1 MKQVRYVFCLALAT
15 LFSVVT
21 FSSAA
26 SAATIRC
33 QSEGFEYTRCPAD
46 TRGGVQLMQQLSDT
60 QCREGQ
66 NWGYDNRGIWVDK
79 GCAGEFQFGRQST
92 SSDYRRGYVGRS
104 STGQTIRC
112 ESDTFDYKHCPADTS
127 GGVQLTEQLSDTRCR
142 EGQNWGYDRR
152 GIWVDEGCA
161 GEFQIGRQTAGRAS
175 ERALGYSR
183 GYAPYPTGQT
193 VRCESESFG
202 YNRCPAD
209 TRGGVQLTEQLS
221 DTQCRE
227 GQNWGYD
234 RRGIWV
240 DEGCSGE
247 FLLSRR

>member
-1 MKQVRYVFCLALAT
+1 MQQVRYVFCFALAT

-21 FSSAA
+21 FSSA
-26 SAATIRC
+26 SAATLRC
-33 QSEGFEYTRCPAD
+33 QSEGFDYTRCPAD
-46 TRGGVQLMQQLSDT
+46 TRGGVQLMQQLSET

-79 GCAGEFQFGRQST
+79 GCAAEFQFGRQTAGRAYERAPGYS
-92 SSDYRRGYVGRS
+92 RGYVPYPS
-104 STGQTIRC
+104 GQTIRC
-112 ESDTFDYKHCPADTS
+112 ES
-127 GGVQLTEQLSDTRCR
+127 
-142 EGQNWGYDRR
+142 EG
-152 GIWVDEGCA
+152 
-161 GEFQIGRQTAGRAS
+161 
-175 ERALGYSR
+175 
-183 GYAPYPTGQT
+183 
-193 VRCESESFG
+193 FG

-247 FLLSRR
+247 FLLSSR